1 MIFEMNV
8 LAIGAHYDDI
18 ELGCAGSLIKH
29 VQNNDK
35 VTIFVA
41 TDSSYSTPA
50 NQPVREKTEA
60 KAEGETAAAIIGANL
75 IGFNLNT
82 FHVFFN
88 EELTAAILNQV
99 ETLKLDTIYAPWV
112 HDIHRDHQNTG
123 KAAMMAGRHVP
134 RFLMYQPNWY
144 NSNQT
149 FKKQIFKD
157 ISDVFEQKLAAV
169 NAHKSEITRTGNKW
183 IDYVTHTNRLDGLK
197 VGVEYAESFEVVRYR
212 L

>member
-1 MIFEMNV
+1 MNV

-18 ELGCAGSLIKH
+18 ELGCAGALIKH

-41 TDSSYSTPA
+41 TDSSYATPD
-50 NQPVREKTEA
+50 NRLVREKTKA
-60 KAEGETAAAIIGANL
+60 AAEGDAAAIIIGADL
-75 IGFNLNT
+75 VRFNLET
-82 FHVFFN
+82 FQVFFN
-88 EELTAAILNQV
+88 EELTAGILHQV
-99 ETLKLDTIYAPWV
+99 ETLKIDTIYAPWI
-112 HDIHRDHQNTG
+112 HDIHRDHQNAG

-144 NSNQT
+144 NSDQT

-157 ISDVFEQKLAAV
+157 ISDVFQLKLKAV
-169 NAHKSEITRTGNKW
+169 NAHKSEIKRTGNKW

-197 VGVEYAESFEVVRYR
+197 VGVEYAESFEVIRY
-212 L
+212 LI